1 MPTSLQLCH
10 IIHHAQCLQLD
21 GVSCIPEQLFI
32 ATKGAASSRSF
43 SLPHWDDILD
53 ILIRGVLQIKVI
65 RLNKAIK

>member
-32 ATKGAASSRSF
+32 ATKGAASSRS
-43 SLPHWDDILD
+43 SSSHWDDILD

-65 RLNKAIK
+65 RLNKPIK